1 VPHALVIGGSVGGL
15 FAASLLRAQGWT
27 ATIYERSTGDLS
39 GRGAGI
45 GISQEL
51 LDAMKRVGAA
61 FDYALGVPISHYTWY
76 GRAGDVR
83 HEIPRRMAATAWA
96 RIYQPLRAAFPNEHY
111 RAGLALERVEQDT
124 SSVTGI
130 FSDGAQVTGDI
141 LIAAD
146 GNLSTV
152 RRQYTPEVEPRYAG
166 YVAWRGML
174 AERDLPAKAREAI
187 ARRIAYSFEGRE
199 MMLTMLSPDMA
210 GDARAGHRGCYFI
223 WYRPTESEAEL
234 RDLFTDAEGCDHG
247 VAIPPPLIRPELVAA
262 MKARAREIF
271 APALAEVVQQVKL
284 PLLQAISDMEA
295 PRLVFGRVALVGDS
309 AFVARPHVAGG
320 ITKAALDAEA
330 LAREL
335 AAARNDVPAA
345 LARYERSQ
353 RDFGAKLVAHA
364 RALGSYVDRAPE
376 RGARF
381 HDPRNVMHEYGAPH
395 LLHDPDIRAFAG
407 GAT

>member
-27 ATIYERSTGDLS
+27 ATIYERSTGDLA

-51 LDAMKRVGAA
+51 LDAMRRVGAQ
-61 FDYALGVPISHYTWY
+61 FDPSVGIPIDHYAWFDRTG
-76 GRAGDVR
+76 AVR
-83 HEIPRRMAATAWA
+83 HEIPRRMGATAWA
-96 RIYQPLRAAFPNEHY
+96 RIYQPLRAAFPDAHY
-111 RAGLALERVEQDT
+111 RAGIALERVEQDAN
-124 SSVTGI
+124 SVTGI
-130 FSDGAQVTGDI
+130 FSDGSRVAGD
-141 LIAAD
+141 LLVAAD

-152 RRQYTPEVEPRYAG
+152 RKQYMPEVEPRYAG

-174 AERDLPAKAREAI
+174 AERDLPAKARDAI
-187 ARRIAYSFEGRE
+187 TRRIAYSFEGRE

-223 WYRPTESEAEL
+223 WYRPTESEPEL
-234 RDLFTDAEGCDHG
+234 RSLFTDASGRDHG
-247 VAIPPPLIRPELVAA
+247 AAIPPPLIRPELVAEV
-262 MKARAREIF
+262 KSRAQEIF
-271 APALAEVVQQVKL
+271 APALAEVVRQVKL

-295 PRLVFGRVALVGDS
+295 PRLVFGRAVLLGDS

-330 LAREL
+330 LVREL
-335 AAARNDVPAA
+335 AEAKDDVPAA
-345 LARYERSQ
+345 LAAYEKSQ

-364 RALGSYVDRAPE
+364 RALGSYVDRDPQ
-376 RGARF
+376 RGTRF
-381 HDPRNVMHEYGAPH
+381 HDPRNVMFEYGAPH
-395 LLHDPDIRAFAG
+395 LLHDPDIRAFAVG
-407 GAT
+407 GA